1 MSEPERYTTFDT
13 AFGVCGVRWRE
24 TGVTRLAL
32 PQSDAIKTEERLRP
46 DGRQRAD
53 DASPPLAIARLVA
66 EIQRY
71 FMGEE
76 IDFSAVAVDVQE
88 RNDFERG
95 IYAAAR
101 AVGFGYTVTYG
112 ELARRAGAP
121 GLTRETGQ
129 ALGRNPVPL
138 IVPCHRIVAANGKL
152 GGFSAPGGNATKERM
167 LALEGSRLPLAL

>member
-1 MSEPERYTTFDT
+1 MSEPEQYTVFDT
-13 AFGVCGVRWRE
+13 AFGVCGVRWSE
-24 TGVTRLAL
+24 SGVTRFAL
-32 PQSDAIKTEERLRP
+32 PQADGYKTEERVKATVQDCRC
-46 DGRQRAD
+46 D
-53 DASPPLAIARLVA
+53 DAPPAIAHLIA

-71 FMGEE
+71 FAGEE
-76 IDFSAVAVDVQE
+76 IDFSDVAIDVKD
-88 RNDFERG
+88 RNAFERS

-101 AVGFGYTVTYG
+101 AIGFGYTATYG

-121 GLTRETGQ
+121 RLTRETGQ

-138 IVPCHRIVAANGKL
+138 IVPCHRIVAADGKL